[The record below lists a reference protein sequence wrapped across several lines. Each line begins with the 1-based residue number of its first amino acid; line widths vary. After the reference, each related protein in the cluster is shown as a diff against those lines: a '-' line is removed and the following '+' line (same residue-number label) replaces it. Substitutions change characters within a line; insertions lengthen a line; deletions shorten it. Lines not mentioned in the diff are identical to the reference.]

1 MDDEIAIQQTLN
13 RCSEAASRGAFDVVK
28 TCYTA
33 DGIWE
38 IPFGK
43 YQGWDEIYAA
53 VQGIIAP
60 FEYIIQMNAPGVIG
74 IDGDSAAA
82 RSVIYESAKYAGRDE
97 AVQIHCIVHDKLVRT
112 PDGWKFTHRNF
123 VLVDMRNFAL
133 LPAA

>member
-1 MDDEIAIQQTLN
+1 LDDLIAIQQTLN

-43 YQGWDEIYAA
+43 YQGWDAIWPA

-60 FEYIIQMNAPGVIG
+60 FEYIIQMNAPGVIKV
-74 IDGDSAAA
+74 DGDTATA

-97 AVQIHCIVHDKLVRT
+97 AVQIHCFAEDKLVRT
-112 PDGWKFTHRNF
+112 ADGWKFSHRHF
-123 VLVDMRNFAL
+123 QLVDMRNLAL
-133 LPAA
+133 LPAI